1 MVITTQKVLFDSFL
15 ITKAIWDWGE
25 LFGIHGKAM
34 EISETWRTKAL
45 KSFSISKSG
54 MQGGEVK
61 RNLPWS
67 IFYDSHVSHFWS
79 TSWSPIYV
87 CYMSFQSLGSQKA
100 NASNGVQF
108 GAEMKEL
115 HPLEAEYCKL
125 KANFA
130 ALRSYFAAL
139 FVRLRNLTDLVFT
152 YEMVLSASRYLWP
165 TLWDIFLQI
174 FVV

>member
-15 ITKAIWDWGE
+15 ITKAIRDWGK
-25 LFGIHGKAM
+25 LVGIYGKAM
-34 EISETWRTKAL
+34 KISETWRTKAL
-45 KSFSISKSG
+45 KSFAISKSR

-67 IFYDSHVSHFWS
+67 IFYDSHVSNFWS
-79 TSWSPIYV
+79 TSRSPIYA
-87 CYMSFQSLGSQKA
+87 CYMSFQILGSHQS

-152 YEMVLSASRYLWP
+152 CKMVLNASWYFWP